1 MGWRGGAE
9 TCGQGHAAEES
20 VEGEENGEVK
30 GFVSS
35 LPRGCGLRFA
45 GLTLTGFVL
54 ELVFEGAAHPYKRN
68 LLKFNGVKD
77 VTHSKIPDLAEVK
90 AAFQKA
96 KETAVQA

>member
-1 MGWRGGAE
+1 M
-9 TCGQGHAAEES
+9 
-20 VEGEENGEVK
+20 
-30 GFVSS
+30 
-35 LPRGCGLRFA
+35 
-45 GLTLTGFVL
+45 TLTGFVL